1 MADMALRPLPSLR
14 DIVSNASKN
23 TEDATALLATTVSL
37 LFEPSPI
44 LFSKLVPQLTT
55 SLSEDPSSVTTFTN
69 LIDKAV
75 EFINL
80 WDDGDKADFIKGH
93 PRIGESHN
101 LSKLSAKEQG
111 GNNTNA
117 SQATP
122 PEVLARLAHLNA
134 CYEHVYPDLVYITFV
149 NGRSRAAIAEE
160 MEDAL
165 GIEHSLDAGKPPVR
179 ELAVVEKG
187 EMKWRSELNRAV
199 VDVGRIAKSRLKGL
213 NIE

>member
-1 MADMALRPLPSLR
+1 MALPSLR

>member
-1 MADMALRPLPSLR
+1 MALPSLR

-75 EFINL
+75 ESINL
-80 WDDGDKADFIKGH
+80 WDDGDKASFIKGH

-111 GNNTNA
+111 GSNTNA
-117 SQATP
+117 SQTTP

>member
-1 MADMALRPLPSLR
+1 MALPNLR

-75 EFINL
+75 ESINL

-165 GIEHSLDAGKPPVR
+165 GIEHSLDAGKPPVA

-187 EMKWRSELNRAV
+187 EMKWRNELNRAV

>member
-1 MADMALRPLPSLR
+1 MALPNLR

-75 EFINL
+75 ESINL

-117 SQATP
+117 SQTTP

-165 GIEHSLDAGKPPVR
+165 GIEHSLDAGKPPVG

>member
-1 MADMALRPLPSLR
+1 MALPSLR

-75 EFINL
+75 ESINL

-117 SQATP
+117 SQTTP

>member
-1 MADMALRPLPSLR
+1 MALPSLR

-75 EFINL
+75 ESINL
-80 WDDGDKADFIKGH
+80 WDDGDKASFIKGH

>member
-1 MADMALRPLPSLR
+1 MALPSLR

-75 EFINL
+75 ESINL

-111 GNNTNA
+111 GNNNTNA

>member
-1 MADMALRPLPSLR
+1 MADMALPSLR

-75 EFINL
+75 ESINL
-80 WDDGDKADFIKGH
+80 WNDGDKADFIKGH

>member
-1 MADMALRPLPSLR
+1 MADMALPSLR
-14 DIVSNASKN
+14 DIVSNVSKN

-75 EFINL
+75 ESINL
-80 WDDGDKADFIKGH
+80 WDDGDKAGFIKGH

>member
-1 MADMALRPLPSLR
+1 MALPNLR

-75 EFINL
+75 ESINL
-80 WDDGDKADFIKGH
+80 WDDGDKASFIKGH

-111 GNNTNA
+111 GSNTNA
-117 SQATP
+117 SQTTP

>member
-1 MADMALRPLPSLR
+1 MADMALPSLR

-55 SLSEDPSSVTTFTN
+55 SLSEDPSSVTTFAN

-165 GIEHSLDAGKPPVR
+165 GIEHSLDVGKPPVR

>member
-1 MADMALRPLPSLR
+1 MALPNLR

-75 EFINL
+75 ESINL
-80 WDDGDKADFIKGH
+80 WDDGDKASFIKGH